1 MATNTWEQALGRTAV
16 RLSAMRTREGS
27 GVMRNS
33 IEVLRDAMFVVAMQ
47 FAFRAML
54 LLRRCNY

>member
-1 MATNTWEQALGRTAV
+1 
-16 RLSAMRTREGS
+16 MRTREGS

-47 FAFRAML
+47 VAFRAML
-54 LLRRCNY
+54 VLRRCNY